1 MPTNDEMEASLIRTF
16 GFDWVSYKVWIV
28 NHTANQIFTELKK
41 YDKGYGDIVLSK
53 EDLHLL
59 KKQFK
64 VD

>member
-1 MPTNDEMEASLIRTF
+1 MVTNNEMEASLIRAF
-16 GFDWVSYKVWIV
+16 GFDWVSYKVRII

-41 YDKGYGDIVLSK
+41 YDTGYGDIVLSK
-53 EDLHLL
+53 EDLQIL